1 MKTRERIII
10 GLLAAISVVCGPD
23 VCGICTAYA
32 QTGHKEALKFDKVT
46 HNFGKISIKA
56 GPQKCEFRYTN
67 ISDKP
72 VVINNILSSCGCSVP
87 EWSKAPIMPGKSGK
101 IKVTYLNDQGAYPF
115 DKNLTVYVSSSSKP
129 VLLRIT
135 GVVYEK
141 EKSLAE
147 MFPARFGPLG
157 MRQAVQN
164 GGQIEQGF
172 TKSGSENVV
181 NLSSRK
187 VEVKFDKI
195 TPGLKISI
203 SPRTIGPGE
212 SATISY
218 TIDSKAKESWGKT
231 RHGATFI
238 CNGVEAENKFAVESV
253 ILTPYTTL
261 SKEEIDSAPQIY
273 AEKSTADFGQTTV
286 GTKVSVRFNLNNPG
300 KKGLRIYKVETNG
313 ASMNV
318 RCPGYVP
325 AGNRF
330 TIDATVNPK
339 VRNSDEVFTLT
350 LITNSPERPLVNLFI
365 TGTVK

>member
-1 MKTRERIII
+1 MKTKERIII
-10 GLLAAISVVCGPD
+10 ALLAAISVVCGPHI
-23 VCGICTAYA
+23 GAAYA

-46 HNFGKISIKA
+46 HNFGKISIDA
-56 GPQKCEFRYTN
+56 GPQKCEFTYTN
-67 ISDKP
+67 VSDKP

-115 DKNLTVYVSSSSKP
+115 DKNLTVYVSSSPKP

-141 EKSLAE
+141 GKSLAE

-157 MRQAVQN
+157 MRHAVQN

-172 TKSGSENVV
+172 TKSGSENIV
-181 NLSSRK
+181 NLSSKK

-195 TPGLKISI
+195 TPGMKISI
-203 SPRTIGPGE
+203 NPRTIAPGE

-218 TIDSKAKESWGKT
+218 TIDSKAKESWGRT
-231 RHGATFI
+231 RHYASFV
-238 CNGVEAENKFAVESV
+238 CNGVETDSKFVVESV

-273 AEKSTADFGQTTV
+273 ADKSTVDFGQSTV
-286 GTKVSVRFNLNNPG
+286 GGKIDVRFNLNNPG

-318 RCPGYVP
+318 RCPAYIP
-325 AGNRF
+325 AGHRF
-330 TIDATVNPK
+330 VIDVTVSPK
-339 VRNSDEVFTLT
+339 VRNNDEVFTVT

-365 TGTVK
+365 TGTVQ